1 MMEGSTKGLRALALV
16 GMPGS
21 GKTLCAKH
29 LEARG
34 FYQFRFGS
42 IVVNEVLERG
52 LSITPE
58 NERLVRE
65 EFRLS
70 EGMDVMAKRAL
81 PHLRAALE
89 THPVIVI
96 DGLYSFSEYKT
107 LHKEFDGGLIVVA
120 IISARPTRY
129 ARLAQ
134 REERP
139 LTAAEAEERDFQEIE
154 RLEKGGPIAMAD
166 YTLLNDGES
175 QALLDRLD
183 MLLERLRFYPK
194 LTPAN

>member
-1 MMEGSTKGLRALALV
+1 MESSATALRALALV

-42 IVVNEVLERG
+42 IVVDEVTRRG
-52 LSITPE
+52 LPITPE
-58 NERLVRE
+58 NERIVRE
-65 EFRLS
+65 EFRS
-70 EGMDVMAKRAL
+70 NEGMDVMAKRAL
-81 PHLRAALE
+81 PYLRAALK

-107 LHKEFDGGLIVVA
+107 LHREFEGGLVVVA

-129 ARLAQ
+129 ARLAE
-134 REERP
+134 RDERP

-166 YTLLNDGES
+166 YTLLNDGEP
-175 QALLDRLD
+175 QDLLVNLD
-183 MLLERLRFYPK
+183 TLLEGLRFYPK
-194 LTPAN
+194 FTVTN

>member
-1 MMEGSTKGLRALALV
+1 MEGSTKRLRALALV

-42 IVVNEVLERG
+42 IVVNEVVERG
-52 LSITPE
+52 LPITPE

-65 EFRLS
+65 EFRRN

-107 LHKEFDGGLIVVA
+107 LHKEFDGGLVVVA
-120 IISARPTRY
+120 IICSRPRRY
-129 ARLAQ
+129 ERLAQ

-139 LTAAEAEERDFQEIE
+139 LTASEAEERDFQEIE
-154 RLEKGGPIAMAD
+154 KLEKGGPIAMAD
-166 YTLLNDGES
+166 YTLLNDGDP
-175 QALLDRLD
+175 QALLEQLD
-183 MLLERLRFYPK
+183 ALLEQLHFYPK
-194 LTPAN
+194 LTPSN

>member
-1 MMEGSTKGLRALALV
+1 MESSATALRALALV

-42 IVVNEVLERG
+42 IVVDEVTRRG
-52 LSITPE
+52 LPITPE
-58 NERLVRE
+58 NERIVRE
-65 EFRLS
+65 EFRS
-70 EGMDVMAKRAL
+70 NEGMDVMAKRAL
-81 PHLRAALE
+81 PYLRAALE

-107 LHKEFDGGLIVVA
+107 LHREFEGGLVVVA

-129 ARLAQ
+129 ARLAE
-134 REERP
+134 RDERP

-166 YTLLNDGES
+166 YTLLNDGEP
-175 QALLDRLD
+175 QDLLVNLD
-183 MLLERLRFYPK
+183 TLLEGLRFYPK
-194 LTPAN
+194 FTVTN